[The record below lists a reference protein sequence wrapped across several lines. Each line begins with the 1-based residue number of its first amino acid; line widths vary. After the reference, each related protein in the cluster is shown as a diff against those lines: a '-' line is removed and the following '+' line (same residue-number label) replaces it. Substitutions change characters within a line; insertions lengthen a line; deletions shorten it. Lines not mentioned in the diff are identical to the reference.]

1 MDAGLTAGTGG
12 PADALRLA
20 AGHSPALRAC
30 LEEHGGQSLGAF
42 VRTFAPPPPPW
53 AARACE
59 DLWPVIATHVEALY
73 GAETARIAVA
83 ELRADPLVPTSNH
96 FGVDTF
102 ADSVHGT
109 LLFGMRP
116 LPHGRPR
123 RTAVILGCSSVSM
136 DNLTYPMG
144 LLLYEPGAGQPS
156 TVPLRLPLY
165 ANRYRRWTVGS
176 VPPLTAHMVER
187 ASRRL
192 AACEREG
199 RVGAATVQAARG
211 FLRDDLGR
219 AGVLD
224 LPRHGT
230 QAAAINT
237 ALWRRLL
244 PAGGTR
250 PVQLALEAVCAELAA
265 GDVRRPDSLLS
276 LLLFDPGVRSAV
288 LRLLDGQPACWRLD
302 DLDRRLGRS
311 AGGQSREGT
320 VFFWGMRADGRRVPL
335 THRTRG
341 GQPWLE
347 GRDEHGEEMRQP
359 LAPEALAESLGQ
371 GRLVPSLLTCFTVL
385 AFARGLTC
393 VGGYYQAGYLP
404 VMRDAVASA
413 VSVVDASLAERVS
426 EVPAAVHLAGLQCA
440 ALVTRTGAS
449 GPAGPLELIAGGGFT
464 PALLERVRDIPV
476 ATAQAAALLE
486 VLPHVVARTALPAD
500 WRQRAAD
507 ALRARDDG
515 RLPRLRLR
523 EGPALPDHVREAA
536 KKV

>member
-1 MDAGLTAGTGG
+1 MDAGLTADAGG
-12 PADALRLA
+12 PGDALGLA
-20 AGHSPALRAC
+20 AQHSSAFRAC
-30 LEEHGGQSLGAF
+30 LDERGGQSLGAF

-73 GAETARIAVA
+73 GAETARVAVA
-83 ELRADPLVPTSNH
+83 ELRADPLIPTSNH

-116 LPHGRPR
+116 LPRGRPR
-123 RTAVILGCSSVSM
+123 RTVVILGCSSVSM

-144 LLLYEPGAGQPS
+144 LLLYEPGDGEPS
-156 TVPLRLPLY
+156 AIPLRLPLY
-165 ANRYRRWTVGS
+165 PNRYRRWTAGS
-176 VPPLTAHMVER
+176 VPPLTAPMVER

-192 AACEREG
+192 AACGREG
-199 RVGAATVQAARG
+199 RVGAATVRTARG

-219 AGVLD
+219 AGVLE
-224 LPRHGT
+224 LSQYGT

-237 ALWRRLL
+237 ALWGRLL
-244 PAGGTR
+244 PAGGPR
-250 PVQLALEAVCAELAA
+250 PLQLALEAVCAQLAA

-276 LLLFDPGVRSAV
+276 LLCFDPRVRSEV

-302 DLDRRLGRS
+302 DLDRRLGRP

-320 VFFWGMRADGRRVPL
+320 VFFWGMREDGRRVPL
-335 THRTRG
+335 THRARG

-359 LAPEALAESLGQ
+359 LAPEALAESLVQ

-413 VSVVDASLAERVS
+413 ASLVDASLAERIR

-440 ALVTRTGAS
+440 ALVTRTGSS
-449 GPAGPLELIAGGGFT
+449 GPAGPLELIAGGGLT
-464 PALLERVRDIPV
+464 PSMLERVCGIPV

-486 VLPHVVARTALPAD
+486 VLPHVVARKDLPD
-500 WRQRAAD
+500 NWRPWAAE

-523 EGPALPDHVREAA
+523 EGEVPPDRAREAA
-536 KKV
+536 TKT